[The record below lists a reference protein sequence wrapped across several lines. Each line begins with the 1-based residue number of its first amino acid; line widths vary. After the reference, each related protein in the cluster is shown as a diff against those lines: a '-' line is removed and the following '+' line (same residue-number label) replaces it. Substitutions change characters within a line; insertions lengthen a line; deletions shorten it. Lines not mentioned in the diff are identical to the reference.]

1 MKSPCFKPPLY
12 LSFLS
17 HPAVPVVLL
26 ASSLPLVSTVVPSA
40 SRSDIRCGVDSR

>member
-1 MKSPCFKPPLY
+1 MLQAAVVSVVLGVLP
-12 LSFLS
+12 

-26 ASSLPLVSTVVPSA
+26 VSSLPLVSTVVPSA